1 MDNPSPSKWASP
13 QFTPYGISSCQEL
26 ELEDA
31 DVCVL
36 NGKNVITKG
45 EMIILSVWC
54 CEAAIR
60 FSTSARNE
68 ERDLYPIGQEVE
80 GIHSMSKEGNK

>member
-1 MDNPSPSKWASP
+1 
-13 QFTPYGISSCQEL
+13 
-26 ELEDA
+26 
-31 DVCVL
+31 L
-36 NGKNVITKG
+36 NGKDLITKG
-45 EMIILSVWC
+45 EVIILSVWC

-60 FSTSARNE
+60 FSTSARND